1 MEKPFFIV
9 SKGQVVINW
18 FLTIVLGSFLE
29 PVFSIL
35 IFPSAESFS
44 EFHIGIVLFN
54 FMVGLIASLP
64 SCFLLLM
71 VSVLLNGKAFVLDAY
86 WIKQNLLH
94 ALIALLSFLIL
105 GFVFH
110 IATFSIA
117 VGFTTAGFLIWNTFF
132 ILQAR
137 KQNLNK

>member
-1 MEKPFFIV
+1 MEKPFFII

-29 PVFSIL
+29 PVFSIFIL
-35 IFPSAESFS
+35 PSGESFS
-44 EFHIGIVLFN
+44 EFHFGMVLLN
-54 FMVGLIASLP
+54 FIVGLIASLP

-71 VSVLLNGKAFVLDAY
+71 VSVLLNSKQFVLDAY
-86 WIKQNLLH
+86 WTKQNLLH
-94 ALIALLSFLIL
+94 AVIAIVSFLIL

-110 IATFSIA
+110 FATFSIA

-132 ILQAR
+132 ILEAR